1 MKLVSIIPTQTI
13 PIPGIRANAGAV
25 LKPGEDSLR
34 DWTASVRGPS
44 VFLCSPPGWRVG
56 AAPSGTDRV
65 VFEIPRSQCDLVWEF
80 AEGDGFDGVT
90 KWDPVRASSSQTPVV
105 DGAAAPPTGHG
116 QVQSAAA
123 KSISQDK
130 RK

>member
-1 MKLVSIIPTQTI
+1 MRLVSIIPTQTI

-44 VFLCSPPGWRVG
+44 VFLCSPPGWRPNAPPVG
-56 AAPSGTDRV
+56 TERA
-65 VFEIPRSQCDLVWEF
+65 VFEIPRSQCGLAWEF

-90 KWDPVRASSSQTPVV
+90 KWDP
-105 DGAAAPPTGHG
+105 
-116 QVQSAAA
+116 AA
-123 KSISQDK
+123 KAEAPKSVAK
-130 RK
+130 ETRK